1 MKEIQKLEDNL
12 FFSINCINCLFK
24 LNIES
29 TIWLDSI
36 N

>member
-1 MKEIQKLEDNL
+1 MKEIQKLEDL